1 MPKGRTGRVVATT
14 LLAVACAALCAGFAR
29 AAAPPCRSVGGAVT
43 RCVFV
48 TIGAPPPS
56 SPLGRAPANDS
67 CSNSEF
73 HFNGS
78 PVGTP
83 WARRGYTYL
92 ANLAR
97 MPKGD
102 ADRRQIT
109 KGRHTWERTLAGCG
123 LRDVTNFKTRYGGR
137 TRATMHSRRDH
148 RNVVDFGSLAPFT
161 RDPAAIAM
169 TLVWWEHGHIVETDT
184 RFEQPPS
191 IPTGAFSWSVAA
203 GRREREWDL
212 WGMAAHESGHALGL
226 AHATTSRGNQL
237 TMSPVEYLNS
247 VRWRTLGRGDVLG
260 LRALYP

>member
-1 MPKGRTGRVVATT
+1 MSKGRTGPLVAAG
-14 LLAVACAALCAGFAR
+14 LVAVGCAAACGVPPR
-29 AAAPPCRSVGGAVT
+29 AAAACRPVAGTVT

-48 TIGAPPPS
+48 TRGAPAPSTPVARRPP
-56 SPLGRAPANDS
+56 LDDACTNA
-67 CSNSEF
+67 EF

-78 PVGTP
+78 PAGPP
-83 WARRGYTYL
+83 WSARGYTYV

-97 MPKGD
+97 MPHGD
-102 ADRRQIT
+102 ADRRAIT
-109 KGRHTWERTLAGCG
+109 KGRHTWDHTRAGCG
-123 LRDVTNFKTRYGGR
+123 LRDITNFKTSYGGR

-148 RNVVDFGSLAPFT
+148 LSVVDFGSLAAFT
-161 RDPAAIAM
+161 RDPAAIAI
-169 TLVWWEHGHIVETDT
+169 TFVWWENRHIVETDS

-191 IPTGAFSWSVAA
+191 IPAGTFSWSVAA
-203 GRREREWDL
+203 GRSERRWDL

-226 AHATTSRGNQL
+226 AHATSSRDNRL

>member
-1 MPKGRTGRVVATT
+1 MLNGRTGRLIAACLVAVGC
-14 LLAVACAALCAGFAR
+14 AAACADAAR
-29 AAAPPCRSVGGAVT
+29 AAPECRPAGGNVT

-48 TIGAPPPS
+48 TLGAP
-56 SPLGRAPANDS
+56 SPATPLARVVNDA
-67 CSNSEF
+67 CTNAEF

-78 PVGTP
+78 PRGAP
-83 WARRGYTYL
+83 WAARGYTYF

-97 MPKGD
+97 MPHGD

-109 KGRHTWERTLAGCG
+109 KGRHTWDHTRAGCG
-123 LRDVTNFKTRYGGR
+123 LRDITNFKTRYGGR
-137 TRATMHSRRDH
+137 TRATMHSRRDR

-161 RDPAAIAM
+161 RDPAAIAL
-169 TLVWWEHGHIVETDT
+169 TLVWWENGHIVETDS

-191 IPTGAFSWSVAA
+191 IPAGTFSWSVSS
-203 GRREREWDL
+203 GRRERRWDL

-226 AHATTSRGNQL
+226 AHATSSRDNRL